1 MSVEQWRDELEK
13 WTTIN
18 RKNIIRLTGKIADK
32 WEPPGVCNMVVITT
46 YAMLTK
52 KRDKENP
59 TIAIMK

>member
-32 WEPPGVCNMVVITT
+32 WEPGVCNMVVITT

-52 KRDKENP
+52 KRVKENP
-59 TIAIMK
+59 TIATMK